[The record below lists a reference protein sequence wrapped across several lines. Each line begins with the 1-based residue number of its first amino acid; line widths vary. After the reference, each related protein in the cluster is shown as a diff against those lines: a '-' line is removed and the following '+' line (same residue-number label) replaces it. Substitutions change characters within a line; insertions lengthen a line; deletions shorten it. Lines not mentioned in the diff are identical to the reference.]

1 MLDYRRI
8 IPQIKRAQ
16 APPRTQQPPKT
27 QQTQRAQQTQQTQQ
41 TQQMRQQGEITI
53 LDIIAPAD
61 LVVTPN
67 YLQLNKYYVRTL
79 FVYTYPRYLY
89 TNWLSPII
97 TYDIPMDMGMYI
109 YPVESKAA
117 MQNLRT
123 KIGQLESSYRI
134 QKEKG
139 LVSDPE
145 LETAIQDVERLRY
158 TLQKGELKLFR
169 FSLYLTIYAK
179 SLEELETITKQME
192 SLLGGK
198 MIYTKEALLQ
208 MEQGF
213 TSTLPIYLDELS
225 VTRNL
230 DTGSISSVFP
240 FTSSELTAN
249 KGILY
254 GINRHNNSLILFDR
268 FSLENANMVVFAK
281 SGAGKS
287 YAVKL
292 EIIRSLMFDTDVMV
306 IDPENEYKDL
316 CEAVG
321 GAFINLSIKSE
332 QKINPLDLPAP
343 RKGEV
348 SESLLREKVILL
360 HGLLRLMLGTMTPEE
375 DAILDKAL
383 FETYALKDIT
393 HDPATFKNSPPV
405 LGDLHSVLEN
415 MRGADRIVTRLSKFT
430 EGTFAGL
437 LNNPTNLDL
446 KQGFV
451 VFSIRDLEDELR
463 PIAMYMMLGFIWD
476 QIRSEL
482 RKRTLTIDE
491 AWWMM
496 QYEDS
501 ARFLYGIAK
510 RSRKYYLGLTIISQ
524 DVEDFLTSRY
534 GRSVVA
540 NSSLQL
546 LLKQSPASVD
556 KVAEVFH
563 LTEGEKFLL
572 LNSDVGEGLF
582 FAGLNHV
589 AIKVLAS
596 PKEHVLITSSP
607 QEILAMKGKS

>member
-1 MLDYRRI
+1 MI
-8 IPQIKRAQ
+8 TKPKK
-16 APPRTQQPPKT
+16 QQPT
-27 QQTQRAQQTQQTQQ
+27 TRE
-41 TQQMRQQGEITI
+41 QGETTI
-53 LDIIAPAD
+53 LDIIAPSD
-61 LVVTPN
+61 LVVNTN
-67 YLQLNKYYVRTL
+67 YLQLNKIFARTI

-89 TNWLSPII
+89 TNWLSSII
-97 TYDIPMDMGMYI
+97 SYDIPLDMGMYI
-109 YPVESKAA
+109 YPVESKSA
-117 MQNLRT
+117 MYSLRT
-123 KIGQLESSYRI
+123 KLGQLEASHRI
-134 QKEKG
+134 QQEKG

-145 LETAIQDVERLRY
+145 LETAIQDVEEIRT

-169 FSLYLTIYAK
+169 FSLYFTIYGT
-179 SLEELETITKQME
+179 SLEELDTITKQME
-192 SLLGGK
+192 SLLGSK

-213 TSTLPIYLDELS
+213 TSTLPVFLDELT

-240 FTSSELTAN
+240 FVSSELTTN
-249 KGILY
+249 SGILY
-254 GINRHNNSLILFDR
+254 GINRHNNSLVLFDR
-268 FSLENANMVVFAK
+268 FSLENPNMVVFAK

-292 EIIRSLMFDTDVMV
+292 EILRYLMFDTDVMV
-306 IDPENEYKDL
+306 LDPENEYKNL
-316 CEAVG
+316 CEEVG
-321 GAFINLSIKSE
+321 GSFINLSIKSDH
-332 QKINPLDLPAP
+332 KVNPLDLPIIT
-343 RKGEV
+343 KGDEDK
-348 SESLLREKVILL
+348 EGLLREKVILL
-360 HGLLRLMLGTMTPEE
+360 HGLMRLMLGSMTPEE
-375 DAILDKAL
+375 DSILDKAL

-393 HDPATFKNSPPV
+393 HDPATFTNPPPV

-415 MRGADRIVTRLSKFT
+415 MRGAEKIVQRLSKFT

-437 LNNPTNLDL
+437 LNNPTNLNFD
-446 KQGFV
+446 KGFV

-463 PIAMYMMLGFIWD
+463 PVAMYMILSYIWD
-476 QIRSEL
+476 KIRSDL
-482 RKRTLTIDE
+482 RKRLLIIDE

-501 ARFLYGIAK
+501 AKFLYGLAK

-546 LLKQSPASVD
+546 LLKQAPSAID
-556 KVAEVFH
+556 NVAEVFH

-572 LNSDVGEGLF
+572 LNSDMGEGLF

-589 AIKVLAS
+589 AIKIIAS
-596 PKEHVLITSSP
+596 PEEHVFITSNP
-607 QEILAMKGKS
+607 QELLEIQAKKDKN